1 MAFLDA
7 DGNRIPRTYAPAPAA
22 KKPAARKAPRPVG
35 PVQPA
40 FPAETYLE
48 ENPWSRLE
56 LAPAKMRDYVPEK
69 PVPPMQMPNTRIAS
83 STLDEPSP
91 MGVKLPG
98 YEDDQLNP
106 ALGTAMLRRVSIG
119 NRPGEK
125 GESEIQSD
133 QDRSIGR
140 ERTRFMDPGQ
150 FIALEQAS
158 ESTPPMQA
166 IKAEMERRDLLNK
179 HIADTLPTGQ
189 VNISPLL
196 GLVDDWYGTTLAK
209 NYKAP
214 STAEDRAKM
223 LSGFSDNKYKA
234 LQDYAEAN
242 FKNIAYMKEGTDQDK
257 LVSKLAEK
265 MGYTNENFKPPA
277 PLRGRNDRGSAID
290 DYKIIQEGA
299 KISKDALD
307 KISSLDSAEQLLAS
321 GDIGSIKRSLSVVAR
336 AVSGEKGV
344 LTDQDITR
352 VLPATANMDVNTFVA
367 YITSNP
373 NLLADKKIV
382 DALIRDVR
390 SARLRITQNAD
401 EKINNFESSLVASPN
416 FRGKPV
422 REMLQPFRDSV
433 KTKQSSS
440 LQTNDEKATQA
451 FREKMMQLLEQNKK
465 AVK

>member
-7 DGNRIPRTYAPAPAA
+7 EGRPIPRTYSPAPAA
-22 KKPAARKAPRPVG
+22 KKAAPKRRAIPSG

-40 FPAETYLE
+40 FPPETYLQ

-56 LAPAKMRDYVPEK
+56 LAPAKLRDYVPEK
-69 PVPPMQMPNTRIAS
+69 PEPPMQMADTRIAS

-91 MGVKLPG
+91 MSAPVPT
-98 YEDDQLNP
+98 YEDEVLKP
-106 ALGTAMLRRVSIG
+106 MLGTGMLRRISIG

-125 GESEIQSD
+125 GESQLQAD
-133 QDRSIGR
+133 QDKSMSR
-140 ERTRFMDPGQ
+140 ERTKFMDPGQ
-150 FIALEQAS
+150 FISLEQAS

-189 VNISPLL
+189 MNIAPLL
-196 GLVDDWYGTTLAK
+196 GLVDDWYGTSLAK
-209 NYKAP
+209 NYRAP
-214 STAEDRAKM
+214 SSAEDRAK
-223 LSGFSDNKYKA
+223 LLTGFADNKYKA
-234 LQDYAEAN
+234 LHDYGDAN

-265 MGYTNENFKPPA
+265 MGYSNENFKPPA

-299 KISKDALD
+299 KISKEALD

-321 GDIGSIKRSLSVVAR
+321 GDIGSIKRSLSVIAR

-352 VLPATANMDVNTFVA
+352 VLPATLNMDANTFAA
-367 YITSNP
+367 YVTSNP

-390 SARLRITQNAD
+390 SARTRITQNAD
-401 EKINNFESSLVASPN
+401 EKINNFEGSLIASPN

-422 REMLQPFRDSV
+422 REMLQPFRESI
-433 KTKQSSS
+433 KGKQTSP
-440 LQTNDEKATQA
+440 LQTNDEKATTE
-451 FREKMMQLLEQNKK
+451 FRNNFLKLLEQNKK
-465 AVK
+465 GIK